1 MKRVD
6 LTKEQL
12 EDVVRHRQSGLSW
25 LGIHNA
31 TGISRR
37 VCQRSYEQWEKAR
50 SIREL
55 ENVRVKVGEI
65 EFERHL
71 NALDQWA
78 GNLIDHLSLP
88 VYPDFT
94 TDAETYFERLMERER
109 DTAEPSGEG
118 MLPAR
123 EDRARDRNIR
133 RNRLLFES
141 LKEHTADRVRWD
153 RLADWM
159 AGWNTCSR
167 IYPGVAAGVAEV
179 VGTALD
185 GIPGF
190 DELFVTS
197 RGQHK
202 PSGIL
207 TEGIR
212 DLLWKVIVAGD
223 IGAANSLAQ
232 AEAVEVNNEEVLRIT
247 IGSRSL
253 LQKENRE
260 MVPSLVDLCRGLVN
274 ELWNRDETKVIR
286 EAVDRMRGVVEELE
300 TELEPLVLRPHI
312 LTTRCRICPA

>member
-6 LTKEQL
+6 LTPEQL
-12 EDVVRHRQSGLSW
+12 ENVIRHRQGGLSW
-25 LGIHNA
+25 LRIQIE

-37 VCQRSYEQWEKAR
+37 VAQRAYEQWEKAR

-71 NALDQWA
+71 NALDRWA

-118 MLPAR
+118 MPPAR

-141 LKEHTADRVRWD
+141 LKEHTADRIRWD
-153 RLADWM
+153 RLANWM
-159 AGWNTCSR
+159 EGWNTCSR
-167 IYPGVAAGVAEV
+167 VYPGVAAGVTDV
-179 VGTALD
+179 VRATLD

-190 DELFVTS
+190 DKLFLY
-197 RGQHK
+197 RPGQNK
-202 PSGIL
+202 PSEIIK
-207 TEGIR
+207 EGIQ
-212 DLLWKVIVAGD
+212 DALWKVIVAGD
-223 IGAANSLAQ
+223 AGAAYSLVQ
-232 AEAVEVNNEEVLRIT
+232 AKSVEVNKEEVLRIT
-247 IGSRSL
+247 IGGRTL
-253 LQKENRE
+253 FQRE
-260 MVPSLVDLCRGLVN
+260 DRETDLSMVDLCRGIVD
-274 ELWNRDETKVIR
+274 ELWGRDDTKVIR
-286 EAVDRMRGVVEELE
+286 EAIDRMRGVVEELA

-312 LTTRCRICPA
+312 LRTRCRLCPA